1 MKNLPLP
8 FIHEPY
14 LMTSLDQQFNHFELG
29 FDYPF
34 PIVNAKSARKKAS
47 QILWDL
53 RNDASVIQENR
64 RILNKHTLSDRTK
77 MLKNE

>member
-1 MKNLPLP
+1 
-8 FIHEPY
+8 
-14 LMTSLDQQFNHFELG
+14 MTSLDQQFNHFELG

-34 PIVNAKSARKKAS
+34 QIVNAKSARKKAS